1 MVCDLHNCLIP
12 FHSVQNYHFNT
23 TQKLLIK
30 KAEKYGNE
38 YTLCIVDQCF
48 ENYSLRSLHD
58 TVLTVENEWLLS
70 DNYEEVNR
78 KGKL

>member
-38 YTLCIVDQCF
+38 YTLCIVNQCF
-48 ENYSLRSLHD
+48 ENYV
-58 TVLTVENEWLLS
+58 T
-70 DNYEEVNR
+70 
-78 KGKL
+78 